1 MSWNPRT
8 PSRPHHTVPPSTAS
22 EPHHNQSTNRVTT
35 DGCLSHTRRL
45 HKPHLPHVIP
55 SKYFD
60 LYPLD
65 NVSLPPNAAVPQG
78 FLEENWHANGNMEMV
93 TYANNDAA
101 FNQSDGAFGFHK
113 PVNDA
118 HARELRRG
126 YFAASTFVDAQVGRI
141 LDALD
146 QHSFADNTVVAV
158 WSDHG

>member
-1 MSWNPRT
+1 MHASFNQCGPTPTFLKIYSLGRT
-8 PSRPHHTVPPSTAS
+8 LRSFVRPLHP
-22 EPHHNQSTNRVTT
+22 TT
-35 DGCLSHTRRL
+35 CRL

-78 FLEENWHANGNMEMV
+78 FLEENWHANGNMEIV

-101 FNQSDGAFGFHK
+101 FNQTDGTFGFNK

-141 LDALD
+141 MDALD
-146 QHSFADNTVVAV
+146 QHSFADNTIVAV